1 MIIQGAGGATHR
13 DAGIRGHTMK
23 VGSSNPQP
31 ITNAGQSAPVGET
44 PQQPEAGLSTDQAQA
59 LLSKIESAY
68 PDLDNTLSHEKQVL
82 DDIKDADTFGGLK
95 WYEVPVFFLAIPANR
110 QMIRGQ
116 KKLVSELEMV
126 QTERNNLRAQL
137 GGDANAD
144 TFQRV

>member
-1 MIIQGAGGATHR
+1 AR
-13 DAGIRGHTMK
+13 NRGNAMK

-31 ITNAGQSAPVGET
+31 ITDAGQSAPVGEAEQKSEEDAVT
-44 PQQPEAGLSTDQAQA
+44 NQAQA
-59 LLSKIESAY
+59 RLSKIESGY

-82 DDIKDADTFGGLK
+82 DDIKDADTFGGLE

-116 KKLVSELEMV
+116 KKLVNDLEAI
-126 QTERNNLRAQL
+126 QAERNQLRTQL
-137 GGDANAD
+137 GGDANSD